1 MKKIEF
7 LVLIF
12 LSLFLFSCE
21 NQDVD
26 FNEPESSKTTKAGGD
41 NKWDHLGYGYDAT
54 GKFSS
59 LNNMRAP
66 VIDISKYIQKYPK
79 GLEVDK
85 SAFVAGREAAGESA
99 YTYISNFSRSFS
111 LGSSPSDDETSKKL
125 FTGNITSTYSNK
137 STYSSTYSFA
147 SKSTYYRQRQLSIY
161 NSATELQQCL
171 SSSFITHVNTL
182 SPDELVR
189 MYGTHVLTRISLG
202 AKIDYLYRSKIIVD
216 KKETIV
222 KSGMD
227 AGIGKIFK
235 SNINDSL
242 SSTLDLR
249 NEEQTLNY
257 EIVGGRI
264 NLAPSGSINLEMDK
278 GVRNL
283 TNWEASIDTT
293 NMAFIE
299 INEFGLV
306 PIYDL
311 ITDAGKKAN
320 VKTACENYIISRQLE
335 EERLP
340 NALYAGDE
348 LPNFSGEQSIYSPN
362 RLYFFKVGIYGGVS
376 NGSNIGWYAVH
387 PTTASLS
394 PKYRAIRAEFTNGG
408 EFKIYNG
415 GGKVVFSSNTNIG
428 PKAKLVLDNS
438 GNMTIY
444 DQYGKKRWVK
454 YFNGSTATF

>member
-66 VIDISKYIQKYPK
+66 VIDINKYIQKYPK
-79 GLEVDK
+79 GPDVDK
-85 SAFVAGREAAGESA
+85 SPFVTGREAAGESA
-99 YTYISNFSRSFS
+99 YTYISNFSRSWS
-111 LGSSPSDDETSKKL
+111 LGGSSSNDETSKNL

-147 SKSTYYRQRQLSIY
+147 SKSTYYRQRRLSLF
-161 NSATELQQCL
+161 NSAAELQQCL

-222 KSGMD
+222 KSGMN

-235 SNINDSL
+235 SSINDSL
-242 SSTLDLR
+242 SSNLDLR

-257 EIVGGRI
+257 EIVGGRT

-278 GVRNL
+278 GVRDL
-283 TNWEASIDTT
+283 TSWERSIDTT

-299 INEFGLV
+299 INDFGLV

-311 ITDAGKKAN
+311 IADANKKASI
-320 VKTACENYIISRQLE
+320 KTACEKYILSKQLE
-335 EERLP
+335 EERLS

-348 LPNFSGEQSIYSPN
+348 LPNYSGVQSIYSPN
-362 RLYFFKVGIYGGVS
+362 RIYEFKVGMYGGVS
-376 NGSNIGWYAVH
+376 NGSTIGWSAVNIALAGVM
-387 PTTASLS
+387 PAT
-394 PKYRAIRAEFTNGG
+394 RAIRAELTNNG
-408 EFKIYNG
+408 EFKIYNA
-415 GGKVVFSSNTNIG
+415 GGKVVLSSNTNIG
-428 PKAKLVLDNS
+428 PKAKIVLDNS
-438 GNMTIY
+438 GCMTIY
-444 DQYGKKRWVK
+444 DQYGEKRWVK
-454 YFNGSTATF
+454 YFNGSTAMF

>member
-7 LVLIF
+7 SVLLF

-26 FNEPESSKTTKAGGD
+26 FGKDLPQPENQKGLKSGGD

-66 VIDISKYIQKYPK
+66 VIDIDKYIQKYPK
-79 GLEVDK
+79 GPDVDK
-85 SAFVAGREAAGESA
+85 SLFVAGREAAGESA
-99 YTYISNFSRSFS
+99 YTYISNFSRSWS
-111 LGSSPSDDETSKKL
+111 LGGSSSNDETSKNL

-147 SKSTYYRQRQLSIY
+147 SKSTYYRQRRLSLF
-161 NSATELQQCL
+161 NSAAELQQYL
-171 SSSFITHVNTL
+171 SSAFITHVNTL

-216 KKETIV
+216 KKETVV
-222 KSGMD
+222 KSGMN

-235 SNINDSL
+235 SSINDSL
-242 SSTLDLR
+242 SSNLDTR

-257 EIVGGRI
+257 EIVGGRT
-264 NLAPSGSINLEMDK
+264 NLAPSGSINLQMDK
-278 GVRNL
+278 GIRDL
-283 TNWEASIDTT
+283 TSWERSIDTT

-299 INEFGLV
+299 INDYGLI

-311 ITDAGKKAN
+311 IVDPGKKAN
-320 VKTACENYIISRQLE
+320 VKAACENYILSKQLE
-335 EERLP
+335 EERLS
-340 NALYAGDE
+340 NALYAGE
-348 LPNFSGEQSIYSPN
+348 ILYPSTMLYSPN
-362 RLYFFKVGIYGGVS
+362 RLYALAIEHAIITLLKNGNKTWFLMYIPPFFTLNKVELTHEGELVVYTGKKNS
-376 NGSNIGWYAVH
+376 K
-387 PTTASLS
+387 TSLS
-394 PKYRAIRAEFTNGG
+394 
-408 EFKIYNG
+408 KI
-415 GGKVVFSSNTNIG
+415 SAG
-428 PKAKLVLDNS
+428 PNSKLVLDDS
-438 GNMTIY
+438 GNLTLYNQSEQRKWI
-444 DQYGKKRWVK
+444 K
-454 YFNGSTATF
+454 YSNGNTATF